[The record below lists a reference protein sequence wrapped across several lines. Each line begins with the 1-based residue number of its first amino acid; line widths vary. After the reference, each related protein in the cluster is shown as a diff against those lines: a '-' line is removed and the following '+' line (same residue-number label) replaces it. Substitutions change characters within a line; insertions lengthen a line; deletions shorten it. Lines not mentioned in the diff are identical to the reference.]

1 MAFGSQQRLETQI
14 SSSRLASL
22 AGREAKAAAVADVQ
36 MSPRNV
42 SVEPDLSRIRA
53 RSREETPEQHQ
64 KRLASNRLNFFAN
77 MIVRFAI
84 IGALVHF
91 GYGVYE
97 MTGTIHRGVTA
108 GVIVVGLDFLRV
120 AAKSMNSA

>member
-22 AGREAKAAAVADVQ
+22 AGRETNVAAVADVQ
-36 MSPRNV
+36 TSARQV
-42 SVEPDLSRIRA
+42 SVQPDLSRIRT
-53 RSREETPEQHQ
+53 RSRDETPEQHQ
-64 KRLASNRLNFFAN
+64 KRLASNRLNFVAN

-97 MTGTIHRGVTA
+97 MTGTIHRGVAA
-108 GVIVVGLDFLRV
+108 GVILIGLDFLRV